1 LFYNTLFDEN
11 AASHIAVGR
20 AYRFNINGGHEM
32 TEEEFQ
38 ASGGNFSLTHN
49 DFMIGSD
56 QMDIDGICLD
66 GTREPV
72 MRSGEWAFEV

>member
-1 LFYNTLFDEN
+1 
-11 AASHIAVGR
+11 
-20 AYRFNINGGHEM
+20 M

-38 ASGGNFSLTHN
+38 AKGGNTSLTHN

-56 QMDIDGICLD
+56 KMDIDGLYDD

-72 MRSGEWAFEV
+72 MRSGEWAFDV

>member
-1 LFYNTLFDEN
+1 MQ
-11 AASHIAVGR
+11 
-20 AYRFNINGGHEM
+20 GGNEM

-38 ASGGNFSLTHN
+38 ANGGNFSLTHN

-56 QMDIDGICLD
+56 KMDIDGICAD

-72 MRSGEWAFEV
+72 MRSGEWAFDV